1 MAQPG
6 RGCLLGIGISGVHK
20 TLSEAE
26 APLSHRTDPQR
37 RELGMHN
44 PRGPEPPR
52 RNVITTTNREVTHE
66 QYNQVTCDN
75 VNDATTGRS
84 HPCVPRSTAPC
95 VVNEWPC
102 GQRA

>member
-1 MAQPG
+1 M
-6 RGCLLGIGISGVHK
+6 LGMGISGVRK
-20 TLSEAE
+20 ETYEA
-26 APLSHRTDPQR
+26 R
-37 RELGMHN
+37 RVLLQLDRCTNLDAAN
-44 PRGPEPPR
+44 PRAPEPPH
-52 RNVITTTNREVTHE
+52 RNVITTTNREATHE

-84 HPCVPRSTAPC
+84 HPRVPRSTAPC

>member
-1 MAQPG
+1 MCAKIRTRPT
-6 RGCLLGIGISGVHK
+6 RPSSIG
-20 TLSEAE
+20 
-26 APLSHRTDPQR
+26 Q
-37 RELGMHN
+37 MHN
-44 PRGPEPPR
+44 AGNLEYATPRAPEPPR

>member
-1 MAQPG
+1 M
-6 RGCLLGIGISGVHK
+6 GISGVRK
-20 TLSEAE
+20 ETYEA
-26 APLSHRTDPQR
+26 R
-37 RELGMHN
+37 RVLLQLDRCTNLDAAN
-44 PRGPEPPR
+44 PRAPEPPH

-66 QYNQVTCDN
+66 QYSQVTCDN

>member
-1 MAQPG
+1 
-6 RGCLLGIGISGVHK
+6 
-20 TLSEAE
+20 
-26 APLSHRTDPQR
+26 
-37 RELGMHN
+37 MHN
-44 PRGPEPPR
+44 AGNLEYATPRAPEPPR

-66 QYNQVTCDN
+66 QYNQVTCDSS
-75 VNDATTGRS
+75 NDATTGRS

>member
-1 MAQPG
+1 M
-6 RGCLLGIGISGVHK
+6 LGMGISGVRK
-20 TLSEAE
+20 ETYEA
-26 APLSHRTDPQR
+26 R
-37 RELGMHN
+37 RVLLQLDRCTNLDAAN
-44 PRGPEPPR
+44 PRAPEPHR
-52 RNVITTTNREVTHE
+52 KVINTTNREVANE

-84 HPCVPRSTAPC
+84 HPCVPRRTAPC